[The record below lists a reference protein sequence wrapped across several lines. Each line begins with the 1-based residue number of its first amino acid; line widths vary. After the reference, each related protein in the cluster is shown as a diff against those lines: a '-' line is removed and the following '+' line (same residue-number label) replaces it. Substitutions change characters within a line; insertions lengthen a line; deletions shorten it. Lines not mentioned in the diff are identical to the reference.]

1 MFDQAGNSQVPPQQG
16 CHLWNWNSLTCE
28 QCSSWWFLNKDG
40 ICQEVS
46 PYCKEYSAAG
56 LCASCFKGYSL
67 TDSGACVVSAV
78 VAPAD
83 KGCKTWKGVT
93 CTECSF
99 GWVFNL
105 VGTCIS
111 VSDQCKTYDAAN
123 GECLTCY
130 NGYSVVNGSCLYN
143 NESPAQGGCKDWSW
157 AAKTCNACA
166 DNWVLLNGLCVA
178 VSDQCR
184 THDANGWCTACYRGY
199 DLTEH
204 KNDNGT
210 VVSVTCDYSPS
221 NTASLPDA
229 GCHIWNWTTNSCQ

>member
-1 MFDQAGNSQVPPQQG
+1 MQD
-16 CHLWNWNSLTCE
+16 LE
-28 QCSSWWFLNKDG
+28 
-40 ICQEVS
+40 
-46 PYCKEYSAAG
+46 
-56 LCASCFKGYSL
+56 
-67 TDSGACVVSAV
+67 
-78 VAPAD
+78 
-83 KGCKTWKGVT
+83 GVT

-199 DLTEH
+199 DLTGH

-221 NTASLPDA
+221 NTLAFLMLAATSGTGQPTLASNAPPT
-229 GCHIWNWTTNSCQ
+229 GGPTTANVLNQTPTARVLTPPTDSASAAIRDTT